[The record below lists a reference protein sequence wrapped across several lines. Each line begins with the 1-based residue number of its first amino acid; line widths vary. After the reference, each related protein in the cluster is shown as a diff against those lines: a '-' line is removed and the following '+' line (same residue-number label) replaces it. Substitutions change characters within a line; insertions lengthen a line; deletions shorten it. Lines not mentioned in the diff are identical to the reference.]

1 MSTKRALL
9 VVLVA
14 SALMLAVGVGPRL
27 AGNAY
32 ALPPV
37 QEPDPTGVTIPY
49 PGRLAGDAGQPVA
62 DGAYDFTF
70 ALYDAETGGEPL
82 WSEVQE
88 DVAVQEGAFNV
99 LLGSANGILVG
110 HLT

>member
-1 MSTKRALL
+1 MSIKRVVL

-14 SALMLAVGVGPRL
+14 SAVMLAVGVAPRL

-49 PGRLAGDAGQPVA
+49 PGRLAADAGQPVA
-62 DGAYDFTF
+62 LPCTMPKPAGNRC
-70 ALYDAETGGEPL
+70 GRRCRKM
-82 WSEVQE
+82 
-88 DVAVQEGAFNV
+88 
-99 LLGSANGILVG
+99 
-110 HLT
+110 